1 MFHVIINILIFNMD
15 PVIFHL
21 GPLEIRYYG
30 LLWALTIIIGYQLWI
45 WQANRAGIERTVADS
60 FPVWAIIGT
69 IIGARLGHCLFYD
82 FQTTLSNPLSV
93 LYIWRGGLASH
104 GATAGLLLATFIFTK
119 KHNLKFIDIVDRLVF
134 VAAVG
139 AILIRI
145 GNFIN
150 SEVVG
155 RATDLPWGVKFIRYD
170 NGLFARHPSQL
181 YESLFG
187 VFLLIIL
194 LKADKYFGKEK
205 RPKGLLTGLF
215 LFLYFLF
222 RFLIEYL
229 KEYQTLSH
237 SYLTMGQYLSIV
249 PILVGII
256 LLIQIALKHKA
267 MKKNMRNM

>member
-1 MFHVIINILIFNMD
+1 MYSVIFSVLQFNMD
-15 PVIFHL
+15 PVIFSL
-21 GPLEIRYYG
+21 GPLEVRYYG

-45 WQANRAGIERTVADS
+45 WQADRAGIEREVSDS
-60 FPVWAIIGT
+60 FPVWAIVGT
-69 IIGARLGHCLFYD
+69 IIGARLGHSFFYD

-93 LYIWRGGLASH
+93 LYIWKGGLASH
-104 GATAGLLLATFIFTK
+104 GAAIGLLLSTFIFTER
-119 KHNLKFIDIVDRLVF
+119 HNLNFIDIVDRLVF

-139 AILIRI
+139 AVLIRI
-145 GNFIN
+145 GNFLN

-155 RATDLPWGVKFIRYD
+155 RATDLPWGVRFVRYD
-170 NGLFARHPSQL
+170 NGLVARHPSQL
-181 YESLFG
+181 YEALFG
-187 VFLLIIL
+187 IFLFIIL

-249 PILVGII
+249 PIIAGIF
-256 LLIQIALKHKA
+256 LLIQSVYRKQ
-267 MKKNMRNM
+267 KN